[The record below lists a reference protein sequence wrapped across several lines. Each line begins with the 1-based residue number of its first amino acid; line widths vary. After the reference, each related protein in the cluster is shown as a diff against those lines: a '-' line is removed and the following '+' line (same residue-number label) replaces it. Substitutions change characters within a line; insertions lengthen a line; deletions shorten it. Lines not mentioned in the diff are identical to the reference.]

1 MDEKKNAES
10 DELSFV
16 PETADVDPAIRK
28 KINFSRYSGK
38 FLRFKDLMQIMY
50 DRNLG
55 LTDRMTCLSLALG
68 ILVGLFAVLT
78 MLITGVDWR
87 ATLLTAILVLGTPI
101 FIILFQRHSKYTLEM
116 KHVSTVAVILSMP
129 FLWLFSGAATAGG
142 TLWMLFVIIFV
153 CLSYNGKTLIVYLIF
168 TTMVDSCT
176 FLIGYLKP
184 EWVIML
190 SSIDRMYVNIFL
202 SLLAIGTS
210 IAVGIILLKKVCRA
224 EYQVSRNRAQEL
236 EKLKDDLEEKNK
248 KLEHMNER
256 QKKILSMMARELH
269 NPLNGIL
276 GYNQMILQMPE
287 VPEAI
292 RGFVTGCYGNSQAL
306 LQILNDIQDYCEID
320 TRKLSIS
327 PRVYSAQALV
337 SRSVGL
343 FRVPAHEKGLRLI
356 LNVSDEVPPYLIG
369 DDMRI
374 QQLLTNLISN
384 AIKYTKQGAI
394 TVSMDATN
402 VKKGVSLDLVLRV
415 KDTGQGISPEA
426 QNVLFI
432 PFTQLREADNKYIQG
447 TGLGLTLI
455 KNIVN
460 LMNGTIKI
468 DSQLEIGTIFT
479 ITLPQKCATKQEAK
493 DAGILDTPIGF
504 APGAPNG
511 MPPVGSGSMHSAPA
525 GGAAVNDM
533 PMNGAPVGG
542 MAMNNAPTG
551 DSPTGSAPM
560 NHAPAG
566 GSPMTGTAMN
576 HAPKGEAMS
585 DGTAPDKPGSE
596 AAFAPSGN
604 GMPPMG
610 EAMSNG
616 AAPVFTAPG
625 KRILCVDD
633 MKMNR
638 NLFCLLLKSS
648 GITIDTAE
656 DGETALDM
664 VQSAPYDL
672 IFVDQ
677 VMPGISGVEVLQT
690 IRSMQKNPEFIN
702 VSTPVIVFTSNAF
715 STENQNALLKQ
726 GFDGILEKP
735 IRSDMLISFL
745 RKYLH

>member
-1 MDEKKNAES
+1 
-10 DELSFV
+10 
-16 PETADVDPAIRK
+16 
-28 KINFSRYSGK
+28 
-38 FLRFKDLMQIMY
+38 MY

-68 ILVGLFAVLT
+68 VLVGLFAVLS

-87 ATLLTAILVLGTPI
+87 ATLLAAILALGTPV
-101 FIILFQRHSKYTLEM
+101 FVILFQRQSKKYTLEM
-116 KHVSTVAVILSMP
+116 KHVSTVTVIFSMP
-129 FLWLFSGAATAGG
+129 VLWLFSGAATAGG
-142 TLWMLFVIIFV
+142 TLWMLFIILFI
-153 CLSYNGKTLIVYLIF
+153 CLSYNGKPLIVYLIL
-168 TTMVDSCT
+168 TTVVDSCT

-202 SLLAIGTS
+202 SLLGIGTS

-236 EKLKDDLEEKNK
+236 EHLKDDLEEKNK
-248 KLEHMNER
+248 KLEQMNER
-256 QKKILSMMARELH
+256 QKKILSMMAQELH
-269 NPLNGIL
+269 NPLNGII
-276 GYNQMILQMPE
+276 GYNQMILQMPD
-287 VPEAI
+287 VPDAV
-292 RGFVTGCYGNSQAL
+292 RGFVSGCYGNSQAL
-306 LQILNDIQDYCEID
+306 LQILNDILDYTTID

-327 PRVYSAQALV
+327 PKVYSTQAIAN
-337 SRSVGL
+337 RSLSL

-356 LNVSDEVPPYLIG
+356 LNISDEVPPYLIG

-374 QQLLTNLISN
+374 QQILTNLISN

-394 TVSMDATN
+394 TVSVDATN

-426 QNVLFI
+426 QKVLFI
-432 PFTQLREADNKYIQG
+432 PFTRLREDESKYIQG
-447 TGLGLTLI
+447 TGIGLTII
-455 KNIVN
+455 KNLVET
-460 LMNGTIKI
+460 MYGTIKI

-479 ITLPQKCATKQEAK
+479 ITLPQKCATRQEAK
-493 DAGILDTPIGF
+493 DAGVLDIPIGF
-504 APGAPNG
+504 APGALNG
-511 MPPVGSGSMHSAPA
+511 MPAVGGRAMHSVPT
-525 GGAAVNDM
+525 GGAAMNDM

-542 MAMNNAPTG
+542 MAMNNAPVNG
-551 DSPTGSAPM
+551 APMGGMAMNDAPVDDSPMGSAPM
-560 NHAPAG
+560 NNAPAG
-566 GSPMTGTAMN
+566 GSPM
-576 HAPKGEAMS
+576 GEAMS
-585 DGTAPDKPGSE
+585 G
-596 AAFAPSGN
+596 
-604 GMPPMG
+604 
-610 EAMSNG
+610 G

-656 DGETALDM
+656 DGETALDL

-690 IRSMQKNPEFIN
+690 IRSMQKNPEFVN

-745 RKYLH
+745 KKYLHSEA

>member
-1 MDEKKNAES
+1 MEENKNTES

-16 PETADVDPAIRK
+16 PETADVDPVIRK
-28 KINFSRYSGK
+28 KINYSKYSGK
-38 FLRFKDLMQIMY
+38 FLRIKDLMQMMY

-68 ILVGLFAVLT
+68 VLVGLFAVLS

-87 ATLLTAILVLGTPI
+87 ATLLAAILVLGTPV
-101 FIILFQRHSKYTLEM
+101 FVVLFQRHSKKYTLEM

-142 TLWMLFVIIFV
+142 TLWMLFIILFI
-153 CLSYNGKTLIVYLIF
+153 CLSYNGKPLIVYLIL
-168 TTMVDSCT
+168 TTVVDSCT
-176 FLIGYLKP
+176 FLMGYLKP

-202 SLLAIGTS
+202 SLLGIGTS

-248 KLEHMNER
+248 KLEHMNEH
-256 QKKILSMMARELH
+256 QKKILSMMAQELH
-269 NPLNGIL
+269 NPLNGII
-276 GYNQMILQMPE
+276 GYNQMILQMPD
-287 VPEAI
+287 VPDAI
-292 RGFVTGCYGNSQAL
+292 RGFVSGCYGNSQAL
-306 LQILNDIQDYCEID
+306 LQILNDILDYTTID

-327 PRVYSAQALV
+327 PKVYSAQAV
-337 SRSVGL
+337 ASRSIGL

-356 LNVSDEVPPYLIG
+356 LNISDEVPPYLIG

-374 QQLLTNLISN
+374 QQILTNLISN

-415 KDTGQGISPEA
+415 KDTGSGISPDA
-426 QNVLFI
+426 QKVLFV
-432 PFTQLREADNKYIQG
+432 PFTQLREEDNKYIQG

-455 KNIVN
+455 KNIVD

-468 DSQLEIGTIFT
+468 DSQLEIGSIFT

-493 DAGILDTPIGF
+493 DAGVLDMPIGF
-504 APGAPNG
+504 APGTPNG
-511 MPPVGSGSMHSAPA
+511 MPLMGAGSMHSVST
-525 GGAAVNDM
+525 GGAA
-533 PMNGAPVGG
+533 MNR
-542 MAMNNAPTG
+542 
-551 DSPTGSAPM
+551 
-560 NHAPAG
+560 
-566 GSPMTGTAMN
+566 
-576 HAPKGEAMS
+576 APKGDAMS
-585 DGTAPDKPGSE
+585 GGTAPDKSASE
-596 AAFAPSGN
+596 AAFAPSVS

-610 EAMSNG
+610 EAMSGG
-616 AAPVFTAPG
+616 AAPAFTAPG

-656 DGETALDM
+656 DGETALDL
-664 VQSAPYDL
+664 VQSTPYDL

-690 IRSMQKNPEFIN
+690 IRSMQKNPEFVN

>member
-1 MDEKKNAES
+1 MKENENAES

-28 KINFSRYSGK
+28 KINYAKYTGK
-38 FLRFKDLMQIMY
+38 LLRFKDLKQMMY

-68 ILVGLFAVLT
+68 VLVGLFAVLS

-87 ATLLTAILVLGTPI
+87 ATLLAAILALGTPV
-101 FIILFQRHSKYTLEM
+101 FVILFQRQSKKYTLEM
-116 KHVSTVAVILSMP
+116 KHVSTVTVIFSMP
-129 FLWLFSGAATAGG
+129 VLWLFSGAATAGG
-142 TLWMLFVIIFV
+142 TLWMLFIILFI
-153 CLSYNGKTLIVYLIF
+153 CLSYNGKPLIVYLIL
-168 TTMVDSCT
+168 TTVVDSCT

-190 SSIDRMYVNIFL
+190 SSIDRMYVNILL
-202 SLLAIGTS
+202 SLLGIGTS

-236 EKLKDDLEEKNK
+236 EHLKDDLEEKNK
-248 KLEHMNER
+248 KLEQMNER
-256 QKKILSMMARELH
+256 QKKILSMMAQELH
-269 NPLNGIL
+269 NPLNGII
-276 GYNQMILQMPE
+276 GYNQMILQMPD
-287 VPEAI
+287 VPDAV
-292 RGFVTGCYGNSQAL
+292 RGFVSGCYGNSQAL
-306 LQILNDIQDYCEID
+306 LQILNDILDYTTID

-327 PRVYSAQALV
+327 PKVYSTQAIAN
-337 SRSVGL
+337 RSLSL

-356 LNVSDEVPPYLIG
+356 LNISDEVPPYLIG

-374 QQLLTNLISN
+374 QQILTNLISN

-394 TVSMDATN
+394 TVSVDATN

-426 QNVLFI
+426 QKVLFI
-432 PFTQLREADNKYIQG
+432 PFTRLREDESKYIQG
-447 TGLGLTLI
+447 TGIGLTII
-455 KNIVN
+455 KNLVET
-460 LMNGTIKI
+460 MYGTIKI

-479 ITLPQKCATKQEAK
+479 ITLPQKCATRQEAK
-493 DAGILDTPIGF
+493 DAGVLDMPIGF
-504 APGAPNG
+504 APGALNG
-511 MPPVGSGSMHSAPA
+511 MPAVSGRAMHSVPTGDTAM
-525 GGAAVNDM
+525 NDM

-542 MAMNNAPTG
+542 MAMNNAPVNGAPMGGMAMNDAPVG
-551 DSPTGSAPM
+551 DSPMGSAPM
-560 NHAPAG
+560 NNAPAG
-566 GSPMTGTAMN
+566 GSPM
-576 HAPKGEAMS
+576 GEAMS
-585 DGTAPDKPGSE
+585 G
-596 AAFAPSGN
+596 
-604 GMPPMG
+604 
-610 EAMSNG
+610 G

-656 DGETALDM
+656 DGETALDL

-690 IRSMQKNPEFIN
+690 IRSMQKNPEFVN

-745 RKYLH
+745 KKYLHSEA